1 MDKKLTLNDTINV
14 GKNKKVL
21 ISDLVGIKGEI
32 FKYVKKGF
40 WFDDEVLEKA
50 GIKTTIRDVKTECVF
65 VERKKQPKIKTYPK
79 ETESLR
85 NILKSINTLDNI
97 ADNYH
102 ETETIL
108 SDEEDKKVYANNLDN
123 LDDE

>member
-1 MDKKLTLNDTINV
+1 MNKKLTLNDTINV

-32 FKYVKKGF
+32 FKYVKQGV

-50 GIKTTIRDVKTECVF
+50 GIRKTIREEK
-65 VERKKQPKIKTYPK
+65 VETVLFDKKPKNIKIYPK
-79 ETESLR
+79 ETESLK

-97 ADNYH
+97 GNYDSIIF
-102 ETETIL
+102 EEEN
-108 SDEEDKKVYANNLDN
+108 DEIYTNE
-123 LDDE
+123 LDDLDDD

>member
-21 ISDLVGIKGEI
+21 VSDLVGIKGEI
-32 FKYVKKGF
+32 FKYIKKGI

-50 GIKTTIRDVKTECVF
+50 GIKRTIREEKVETVFFDKKTKSENI
-65 VERKKQPKIKTYPK
+65 KIYPK
-79 ETESLR
+79 ETESLK
-85 NILKSINTLDNI
+85 NVLKSINTLDNI
-97 ADNYH
+97 NNEDSIIYEQENDDVY
-102 ETETIL
+102 T
-108 SDEEDKKVYANNLDN
+108 DELTD

>member
-14 GKNKKVL
+14 TKNKKVL

-50 GIKTTIRDVKTECVF
+50 GR
-65 VERKKQPKIKTYPK
+65 
-79 ETESLR
+79 
-85 NILKSINTLDNI
+85 
-97 ADNYH
+97 
-102 ETETIL
+102 
-108 SDEEDKKVYANNLDN
+108 
-123 LDDE
+123 

>member
-1 MDKKLTLNDTINV
+1 MDKELTLNDTINV

-50 GIKTTIRDVKTECVF
+50 GIKRIIREEKVETVFFDKKTKSEN
-65 VERKKQPKIKTYPK
+65 IKTYPK
-79 ETESLR
+79 ETESLK

-97 ADNYH
+97 VNNYN
-102 ETETIL
+102 ETEDII
-108 SDEEDKKVYANNLDN
+108 SDEDDNIDTDNLTN

>member
-1 MDKKLTLNDTINV
+1 MN
-14 GKNKKVL
+14 
-21 ISDLVGIKGEI
+21 IKGEI

-50 GIKTTIRDVKTECVF
+50 GIKRIIREEKVETVLIEEKTKSEN
-65 VERKKQPKIKTYPK
+65 IKTYPK
-79 ETESLR
+79 ATESLK
-85 NILKSINTLDNI
+85 NLFKSINTLDNI

-108 SDEEDKKVYANNLDN
+108 SDEEYKNNN

>member
-14 GKNKKVL
+14 GKNKKVI

-50 GIKTTIRDVKTECVF
+50 GIKRTIRDEKIEISF
-65 VERKKQPKIKTYPK
+65 VDQKAKPKNIKIYPK
-79 ETESLR
+79 ETESLK
-85 NILKSINTLDNI
+85 NVLKSINTLDNI
-97 ADNYH
+97 DNDNNIVFEEENDDIY
-102 ETETIL
+102 TEELTDDL
-108 SDEEDKKVYANNLDN
+108 NDE
-123 LDDE
+123 

>member
-1 MDKKLTLNDTINV
+1 MNKKLTLNDTINV

-50 GIKTTIRDVKTECVF
+50 GIKRTIRDEKVETVF
-65 VERKKQPKIKTYPK
+65 VDQKTKPKNIKIYPK
-79 ETESLR
+79 ETESLK
-85 NILKSINTLDNI
+85 NVLKSINTLDNI
-97 ADNYH
+97 DNDNNIVFEEENDDIY
-102 ETETIL
+102 T
-108 SDEEDKKVYANNLDN
+108 DELT
-123 LDDE
+123 DDLNDE

>member
-1 MDKKLTLNDTINV
+1 MDKELTLNDTINV

-50 GIKTTIRDVKTECVF
+50 GIKRIIREEKVETVFLDKKTKSENM
-65 VERKKQPKIKTYPK
+65 KTYPK
-79 ETESLR
+79 ETESLK

-108 SDEEDKKVYANNLDN
+108 SDEEYKNDN